1 MNVNIEFDKKIHVRH
16 DLQIMVRTRGL
27 GRVLGRVIGRAMGR
41 EDHHDS
47 DDVPQRRRPTTSA
60 RRQRETAPIVEDA
73 PEMTEDVLAPGTEAV
88 DGGSDIIM

>member
-47 DDVPQRRRPTTSA
+47 DDVPQR
-60 RRQRETAPIVEDA
+60 
-73 PEMTEDVLAPGTEAV
+73 
-88 DGGSDIIM
+88 